1 MSADAKQVAQDFLNA
16 AAEKGLTIVLP
27 ELGTLLAGL
36 LHIGVDAAKKGET
49 QLANK
54 AGVADPGAQA

>member
-1 MSADAKQVAQDFLNA
+1 MSVDFKKLAQDVLDA
-16 AAEKGLTIVLP
+16 AAEKGVDVVLP
-27 ELGTLLAGL
+27 QVGELLSGL
-36 LHIGVDAAKKGET
+36 FHIALDAAKKGET